1 MKFEDLPLSWQQHFE
16 IKHPEGRAC
25 QQCGTKI
32 PLVRC
37 TFTKHP
43 KQGFCMDRFC
53 QGCMKAY
60 QRARPEQ
67 KRSKFAKLRHCV
79 SGSAGPAMEE
89 RRPLPCLEVGGKY
102 RIGKEYTGRVIARQ
116 GPHYVLE
123 TETGR
128 RCFTQGQLI
137 GLEIRREA

>member
-79 SGSAGPAMEE
+79 SGSAGPALED
-89 RRPLPCLEVGGKY
+89 RRPLPCLEVGKRY
-102 RIGKEYTGRVIARQ
+102 EIGGHFRGPVTGTVGA
-116 GPHYVLE
+116 HFVLE
-123 TETGR
+123 TETGPR
-128 RCFTQGQLI
+128 LFTQAQLV
-137 GLEIRREA
+137 GVPIREV